1 MRDLKGEI
9 HVAGGE
15 ASTLQE
21 QLLTDTGRAGCGRL
35 GWTHRET
42 GGPQGLRK
50 GKKNNYLK
58 PPPLRCCKDSEKPT
72 QNMLLWPVDY
82 FELKAVK
89 TQKSQEKGSAS
100 PLIT

>member
-1 MRDLKGEI
+1 MRDLKGEM

-50 GKKNNYLK
+50 GKK
-58 PPPLRCCKDSEKPT
+58 T
-72 QNMLLWPVDY
+72 
-82 FELKAVK
+82 
-89 TQKSQEKGSAS
+89 
-100 PLIT
+100 II

>member
-1 MRDLKGEI
+1 MRGLKHEA

-15 ASTLQE
+15 ASTVQE
-21 QLLTDTGRAGCGRL
+21 QPLMDTGRAGCGGLRR
-35 GWTHRET
+35 TNRET

-50 GKKNNYLK
+50 GRRSNYLK

-82 FELKAVK
+82 FELRAVK
-89 TQKSQEKGSAS
+89 TQKSQEKGFAS